1 MSEFE
6 KMEQKK
12 WCLMVGKTSKL
23 LRAGYSAEEIAETLG
38 LPIQTVAEMIDCVNE
53 ANEIRNKKNG

>member
-1 MSEFE
+1 MTEFTKTE
-6 KMEQKK
+6 LKK
-12 WCLMVGKTSKL
+12 RCLMVGRTSKL

>member
-1 MSEFE
+1 MSEFAKTE
-6 KMEQKK
+6 WKK
-12 WCLMVGKTSKL
+12 RCLMVGRTSKL

-38 LPIQTVAEMIDCVNE
+38 LPNQNVREMIDCVNK